1 MEANILFL
9 SQHQNELVSVLD
21 LCSSI
26 SNFKVAHVY
35 TISSPKCRHKKLN
48 SLKATFCFFA
58 IYLHSTK
65 NMLTF
70 FSISLLLSRSP
81 GNSNTNLWSSG
92 DCTSSTPSVHSEHNS
107 VSYGSLERA
116 DHLWDPDQHDLGS
129 SFLPEASVVFADSR
143 YASRDQPRQLQC
155 SRERLHYTKSLQQQ
169 QLPLFASQLSGHM
182 SDRPVTSSQNQQ
194 AGDVEQR
201 HGRVLGS
208 DKWRAPEHAK
218 PQADVFRGNEHFET
232 NSQNVHG
239 ALPHDKVNGRD
250 ILYAQPATNGS
261 NLAPSDVFDKE
272 LLVKKLLAQQHA
284 QQLPPGGVSGG
295 YGGDDSVH
303 EKGFDRG
310 RLYMDMRPCDSHA
323 LQFRSQPPVGNVL
336 QPISIMTQSPN
347 SYLNGGYSNPC
358 TPDSLTDGSQMPFEV
373 QQQQQQQ
380 AIAVT
385 NARYNRMLMQQQQ
398 QQHQQKVAYQKF
410 IPHAVPRQSA
420 IAPMYERRP
429 TVTTQSGPPT
439 LAPYRGAHSFPFYT
453 HRQRHVSD
461 TGYDVCYT
469 GTEACLPHGSLS
481 LPDHFSAEQRV
492 PFSKEF
498 AYPCHRGP
506 IIDDVILSS
515 EFAPGFPPATTAFP
529 AKFHPGYPP
538 PHLHGQFGVEATF
551 DPYCQQ
557 FDPYFR
563 SRVAPPF
570 LGSGHDVYFD
580 MFSHHFVNG
589 IPPFF
594 HGFKPPR

>member
-1 MEANILFL
+1 MF
-9 SQHQNELVSVLD
+9 
-21 LCSSI
+21 
-26 SNFKVAHVY
+26 VY
-35 TISSPKCRHKKLN
+35 
-48 SLKATFCFFA
+48 
-58 IYLHSTK
+58 
-65 NMLTF
+65 
-70 FSISLLLSRSP
+70 RSP
-81 GNSNTNLWSSG
+81 GNNPNLWSSG

-107 VSYGSLERA
+107 VSYGSLERT

-129 SFLPEASVVFADSR
+129 SFLPDASVVFADSR
-143 YASRDQPRQLQC
+143 YAPRDQPRALQ
-155 SRERLHYTKSLQQQ
+155 SNRERLHYTKSLQQQ
-169 QLPLFASQLSGHM
+169 QQQLPLFAASQLSGHL
-182 SDRPVTSSQNQQ
+182 SDRPVTSSQIQH
-194 AGDVEQR
+194 AVDVDQR
-201 HGRVLGS
+201 NGRVISS
-208 DKWRAPEHAK
+208 DKWRATAPEHAK
-218 PQADVFRGNEHFET
+218 PQADVFRGNERFDT
-232 NSQNVHG
+232 SSQNGHG
-239 ALPHDKVNGRD
+239 ALPHDMNGRD
-250 ILYAQPATNGS
+250 VLYAHPATNGT
-261 NLAPSDVFDKE
+261 NLASSEVFDKE

-284 QQLPPGGVSGG
+284 QQLPPGGVTGG
-295 YGGDDSVH
+295 YGGGDSVH

-310 RLYMDMRPCDSHA
+310 GRLYMDVRPCDSHA
-323 LQFRSQPPVGNVL
+323 LQFRSQPPGNVM
-336 QPISIMTQSPN
+336 QPISVMTSQSPG

-358 TPDSLTDGSQMPFEV
+358 TPDSLTDAGQMPFEV

-398 QQHQQKVAYQKF
+398 QQQQQKVASYQKF
-410 IPHAVPRQSA
+410 IHHAVPRQST
-420 IAPMYERRP
+420 IAPVYDRRP
-429 TVTTQSGPPT
+429 TAVTAQPGPPT

-481 LPDHFSAEQRV
+481 LPDHFSTEQRV

-498 AYPCHRGP
+498 AFPCHCTP
-506 IIDDVILSS
+506 IIDDVIMS
-515 EFAPGFPPATTAFP
+515 EFTPGFPPATTAFP

-557 FDPYFR
+557 FDPFFR
-563 SRVAPPF
+563 GRVVPPIF
-570 LGSGHDVYFD
+570 GSGHDVYFD